1 MEPVIKGPE
10 GTAPKITSAVVAVP
24 RSGTRSTYLKTA
36 GQTQAIPVGAFNW
49 TVTILTGTATFDGV
63 AVPAGFSAGDEGA
76 LLSALTVVMDTPG
89 TAFMSWMT

>member
-1 MEPVIKGPE
+1 METVMKGPE
-10 GTAPKITSAVVAVP
+10 GVGAKVTQGVLAIP

-63 AVPAGFSAGDEGA
+63 AVPAGFSAGNEGA